1 MASQNTRSDDDGTD
15 TRRTDD
21 RDPARRA
28 ASARGG
34 VASSAHQPLRRPGND
49 VEMEDALHAASLD
62 DRGASVEDHL
72 RDRDSK
78 GVAGGYDDSIERDGA
93 H

>member
-1 MASQNTRSDDDGTD
+1 MASQN
-15 TRRTDD
+15 RTDD
-21 RDPARRA
+21 RDAAGRA
-28 ASARGG
+28 ASAQAG
-34 VASSAHQPLRRPGND
+34 VASSPHQPLRRPGND
-49 VEMEDALHAASLD
+49 VEMDDALHEAGLA

-78 GVAGGYDDSIERDGA
+78 GVAGGYDDSIDRDGA

>member
-1 MASQNTRSDDDGTD
+1 MTRQNPP
-15 TRRTDD
+15 TDD
-21 RDPARRA
+21 RRPATRA
-28 ASARGG
+28 GSATDG
-34 VASSAHQPLRRPGND
+34 VASAPHQPLRRPGND
-49 VEMEDALHAASLD
+49 VEADDALHAARLS

>member
-1 MASQNTRSDDDGTD
+1 MARSTDPGSRGDALTRDAGT
-15 TRRTDD
+15 
-21 RDPARRA
+21 
-28 ASARGG
+28 ASA
-34 VASSAHQPLRRPGND
+34 AHQPLRRPD
-49 VEMEDALHAASLD
+49 TTTEADDALHEAGLA

-78 GVAGGYDDSIERDGA
+78 GVADGYDDSIDRQGT